1 MFSLNKKI
9 YLASASPRRAELLQ
23 QIGIEF
29 ETLVA
34 DIDETVLPGEAAIDF
49 VQRLAIEK
57 GRQATRMLADTARPV
72 RPILSADT
80 IVVLGRHILGKPADR
95 DDAARM
101 LCQLSGHVHEVYTA
115 VSLWDGQRVQ
125 NRLSRSRVSFA
136 ALSDEQIAW
145 YCDTGEPLDKAGAYA
160 IQGRAALFIE
170 NLEGSYSGVMGLP
183 LFETGELLASLK

>member
-29 ETLVA
+29 ESLVA
-34 DIDETVLPGEAAIDF
+34 DIDETILPGEAVTHF

-57 GRQATRMLADTARPV
+57 GRQATRILADTARPV

-80 IVVLGRHILGKPADR
+80 VVALGGHILGKPADR

-101 LCQLSGHVHEVYTA
+101 LRQLSGHVHEVYTA
-115 VSLWDGQRVQ
+115 VSLWDGQRIQ
-125 NRLSRSRVSFA
+125 NRLSHSRVSFA